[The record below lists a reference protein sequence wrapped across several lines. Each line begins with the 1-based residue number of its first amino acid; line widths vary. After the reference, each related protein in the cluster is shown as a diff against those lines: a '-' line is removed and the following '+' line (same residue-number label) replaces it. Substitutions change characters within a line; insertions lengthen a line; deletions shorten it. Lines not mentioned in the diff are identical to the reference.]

1 MRNKFL
7 YLGIF
12 FIIILLMANQMLG
25 PGLIHEL
32 LGMLLLILVIFHMSI
47 NRRWWQ
53 YIIPQL
59 KTAPLKTLTTLG
71 LTISIVLAIISGL
84 IISRHLFF
92 FKSLLSLMPVMRII
106 HHYSVYWVLLFTALH
121 IGVHGYILMHQFNV
135 FQRIHTLP
143 TFVKTMLALTVIGYG
158 AYAFWY
164 EALYMYLFFQMP
176 YTYFDFNQPL
186 GEFFLNYVSISGL
199 FAIMAY
205 GAEKVKNKN

>member
-32 LGMLLLILVIFHMSI
+32 LGMLLLILVIFHISI

-92 FKSLLSLMPVMRII
+92 FKCRSCAS
-106 HHYSVYWVLLFTALH
+106 STT
-121 IGVHGYILMHQFNV
+121 ILY
-135 FQRIHTLP
+135 
-143 TFVKTMLALTVIGYG
+143 IGYS
-158 AYAFWY
+158 YSPHYISVFTDISSCIN
-164 EALYMYLFFQMP
+164 LMYSNE
-176 YTYFDFNQPL
+176 YTHSPRL
-186 GEFFLNYVSISGL
+186 
-199 FAIMAY
+199 
-205 GAEKVKNKN
+205 

>member
-32 LGMLLLILVIFHMSI
+32 LGMLLLILVIFHISI

-92 FKSLLSLMPVMRII
+92 FKSLLSPNAGHAHHPPLFCILGTPIHRIT
-106 HHYSVYWVLLFTALH
+106 YRCS
-121 IGVHGYILMHQFNV
+121 
-135 FQRIHTLP
+135 RIYPH
-143 TFVKTMLALTVIGYG
+143 A
-158 AYAFWY
+158 
-164 EALYMYLFFQMP
+164 
-176 YTYFDFNQPL
+176 
-186 GEFFLNYVSISGL
+186 SI
-199 FAIMAY
+199 
-205 GAEKVKNKN
+205 